1 VSPSSVSLSIDT
13 IGTVAP
19 CCTATS
25 MTGLYDGQPDFQAL
39 PDSRVVREC
48 CGDWVG
54 SRDESRELSR
64 YLVLTER
71 W

>member
-1 VSPSSVSLSIDT
+1 
-13 IGTVAP
+13 
-19 CCTATS
+19 

-64 YLVLTER
+64 YLVLTAR